1 MMTLNV
7 RWSVSHFPFMILSQG
22 YSAEAEKQN
31 SAGKT
36 AFPRHVVNQGAL
48 CAAYLSPYS
57 PPQFLNWQL
66 SDA

>member
-1 MMTLNV
+1 
-7 RWSVSHFPFMILSQG
+7 MILSLG